1 MTPFWGYFWGFFAE
15 GVEMK
20 GVILK
25 GSKYHYERAWP
36 KSVRAIAPTNKFRM
50 ALNIYAGAK
59 DSEIA
64 RAALVAEEAF
74 DREVAMLSN
83 SDVGAV
89 SDALI
94 EAKAS
99 NVMSKMSL
107 ADGQLAPNKFV
118 IKTYKG
124 DYPPGWPKDLEI
136 ISGEPPIKAK
146 RKKGEKPA
154 STKPKKKSVLY
165 RDGVLWA
172 PEGGEGVSPEM
183 FLEAMRQNEIRQLT
197 SNLTEE
203 TEFDRQV
210 KDAVRGKLSSKRKST
225 PKTLSALWALYC
237 DFKDIKMDTGDSRYR
252 KKLRDW
258 ERTLSFVGDHPVT
271 EGIDTEINRGA
282 REFAEL
288 MVHEN
293 GIKAA
298 SAVRV
303 LSMPL
308 AIFRWAA
315 DRFELDWR
323 IRDVRL
329 KKTEKK
335 KQRVTATVD
344 QMQRVAVAC
353 VEDDDVIAC
362 IGILACHGMIP
373 TEIARLEKTTTL
385 DEKIP
390 HIIVP
395 EGKTTERR
403 RVVPI
408 QFGLETLQFNLD
420 ACIDYCKSKMSNGG
434 GSATLNQRLT
444 KRILKDDEKQI
455 TLYGLRHGCRNL
467 FVMAGASTPILQA
480 YLGWSGHDAGMH
492 LIYGGEGVGSSEFLK
507 TLDEVGKRAMA
518 PLAEATDSR

>member
-1 MTPFWGYFWGFFAE
+1 
-15 GVEMK
+15 MK

-74 DREVAMLSN
+74 DRDVAMLSN

-124 DYPPGWPKDLEI
+124 DYPPSWPKELKRDAL
-136 ISGEPPIKAK
+136 AK
-146 RKKGEKPA
+146 R
-154 STKPKKKSVLY
+154 VQY

-172 PEGGEGVSPEM
+172 PEGGDGVSPEM
-183 FLEAMRQNEIRQLT
+183 FLEAMRQEQIHRQTTHLPD
-197 SNLTEE
+197 E

-210 KDAVRGKLSSKRKST
+210 KDAVREKLSSKRKST
-225 PKTLSALWALYC
+225 PKTLSALWPLYC
-237 DFKDIKMDTGDSRYR
+237 DFKDIKMDTSDSRYR

-258 ERTLSFVGDHPVT
+258 ERTMSFIGDHPMT
-271 EGIDTEINRGA
+271 EGVDTEINRGC

-315 DRFELDWR
+315 DRYELDWR

-329 KKTEKK
+329 KKTGKI

-390 HIIVP
+390 HVIVP
-395 EGKTTERR
+395 EGKTAERQ

-408 QFGLETLQFNLD
+408 QFGLEALQFNLD
-420 ACIDYCKSKMSNGG
+420 QCIEYCQSKMSNGG
-434 GSATLNQRLT
+434 GSAAFNKRLT
-444 KRILKDDEKQI
+444 SRILKDDEKQI

-507 TLDEVGKRAMA
+507 TLDDVGKKAMA
-518 PLAEATDSR
+518 PLAEATA